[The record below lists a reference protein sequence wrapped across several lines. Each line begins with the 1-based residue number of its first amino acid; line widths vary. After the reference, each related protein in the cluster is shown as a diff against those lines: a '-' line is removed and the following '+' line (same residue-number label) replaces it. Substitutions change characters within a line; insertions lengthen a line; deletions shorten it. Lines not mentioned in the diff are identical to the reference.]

1 MPPSAAWDG
10 SASSVLVAPPLSLRF
25 KGKCLAVRQLEIENE
40 LRDVVSRIISQ
51 VDLSTKQGRL
61 DINLSL
67 EDALIP
73 ILKAAFNLPNLIN
86 LNRRQKNFPGIDLGD
101 DHDRVAF
108 QVTATTS
115 LEKVKKTLTHF
126 VSKQF
131 YNTFDELYILMLT
144 NKQASY
150 SQAAIDQITNGA
162 FQFSTKA
169 HIIDLGDILSKVT
182 GLRLPAQ
189 ERVLTDFKLILGDIN
204 AYLDFNA
211 NDGHQSHT
219 LTSNLI
225 SVTPPE
231 TVYVAE
237 LLINE
242 ASVLAQARDHLNFK
256 RNSCS
261 KQSLVKMALLL
272 SGVDT
277 DSWVCFENRIFAFE
291 DISNSGIR
299 HVVDIGTIEALETVD
314 LSDSDIDDNIN
325 IFKSLLNGYVREIL
339 KPHNVVYD
347 RRDKCYFFKPHNLD
361 DEGRKEEW
369 IGKKKSTRRVYEKI
383 MSKKEPTRIAHHVH
397 LSFELSFTQIAE
409 QWYALVVPS
418 WLYTYDGSRKSWF
431 HEDLLSKQKRLEFN
445 QSVRNI
451 VRFVAYYL
459 RSTNFSLD
467 GVQDYSSD
475 GENSPGEVEKS
486 PEKDT
491 STYGFFGDLLE
502 LTCEEKLVDG
512 EHVGADYEEELANE
526 D

>member
-1 MPPSAAWDG
+1 
-10 SASSVLVAPPLSLRF
+10 
-25 KGKCLAVRQLEIENE
+25 VRQLEIENE

-126 VSKQF
+126 VSRQF
-131 YNTFDELYILMLT
+131 FTTFDELYILMLT

-162 FQFSTKA
+162 FEFSTKT

-182 GLRLPAQ
+182 GLRIPAQ

-211 NDGHQSHT
+211 SDGHQSHI

-225 SVTPPE
+225 PISPPE

-242 ASVLAQARDHLNFK
+242 ASVLAQAREQLNFK

-272 SGVDT
+272 SGVDS
-277 DSWVCFENRIFAFE
+277 DSWVCFENRIFTFE
-291 DISNSGIR
+291 DICNSGVR
-299 HVVDIGTIEALETVD
+299 HIVDIGTIETLEAGD
-314 LSDSDIDDNIN
+314 LSESVIDDNIN
-325 IFKSLLNGYVREIL
+325 IFKLLLNGYVRETL

-347 RRDKCYFFKPHNLD
+347 RRDKCYFFKPHNPD
-361 DEGRKEEW
+361 DEGRKEDW
-369 IGKKKSTRRVYEKI
+369 VGKKKSTRRVYEKI

-397 LSFELSFTQIAE
+397 LSFELSFTQISE

-418 WLYTYDGSRKSWF
+418 WLYTYDGSRKSRF

-451 VRFVAYYL
+451 VRFLAFYL
-459 RSTNFSLD
+459 RSTNPPIEKAQGYSVGYVDRSTEVDESLSED
-467 GVQDYSSD
+467 IAA
-475 GENSPGEVEKS
+475 
-486 PEKDT
+486 
-491 STYGFFGDLLE
+491 YGFFGELLE

>member
-10 SASSVLVAPPLSLRF
+10 SASSALVAPPLSLRF
-25 KGKCLAVRQLEIENE
+25 EGKCLAVRQLEIENE

-73 ILKAAFNLPNLIN
+73 ILKAAYNLPNLIN

-115 LEKVKKTLTHF
+115 LDKVKKTLAHF
-126 VSKQF
+126 VSRQF
-131 YNTFDELYILMLT
+131 YNSFDELYILMLT

-150 SQAAIDQITNGA
+150 SQAAIDQITNNA
-162 FQFSTKA
+162 FEFNTKT
-169 HIIDLGDILSKVT
+169 HIIDLGDILSKVS
-182 GLRLPAQ
+182 GLRIPAQ

-211 NDGHQSHT
+211 SDGHQSHT

-225 SVTPPE
+225 AVTPPE

-237 LLINE
+237 LQINE
-242 ASVLAQARDHLNFK
+242 ASVLAQAREHLNFK
-256 RNSCS
+256 KNSCS

-272 SGVDT
+272 NGADT
-277 DSWVCFENRIFAFE
+277 DNWVCFENRVFTFE
-291 DISNSGIR
+291 DVSNSGIR
-299 HVVDIGTIEALETVD
+299 HIVDIGTIEALESRD
-314 LSDSDIDDNIN
+314 LSDSDIDDNLN
-325 IFKSLLNGYVREIL
+325 IFKLLLTGYVRETL
-339 KPHNVVYD
+339 KPHNVAYD
-347 RRDKCYFFKPHNLD
+347 RRDKFYFFKPFHPD
-361 DEGRKEEW
+361 DEGRKEDW
-369 IGKKKSTRRVYEKI
+369 VGKKKSTRRVYEKI
-383 MSKKEPTRIAHHVH
+383 LSKKEPTRIAHHVH
-397 LSFELSFTQIAE
+397 LSFELSFTKVAQ
-409 QWYALVVPS
+409 QWFALVVPS
-418 WLYTYDGSRKSWF
+418 WLYTYDGSRKSRF

-451 VRFVAYYL
+451 VRFLAYYL
-459 RSTNFSLD
+459 RSTNFSLP
-467 GVQDYSSD
+467 GTVDYPSHY
-475 GENSPGEVEKS
+475 GNKS
-486 PEKDT
+486 IEMDDSLSTDT
-491 STYGFFGDLLE
+491 ASYGFFGELLE
-502 LTCEEKLVDG
+502 LTCDEKLVDG
-512 EHVGADYEEELANE
+512 EHVGADYEEELADE

>member
-1 MPPSAAWDG
+1 M
-10 SASSVLVAPPLSLRF
+10 
-25 KGKCLAVRQLEIENE
+25 RQLEIENE

-150 SQAAIDQITNGA
+150 SQAAIDQITDGA
-162 FQFSTKA
+162 FQFSTKT

-182 GLRLPAQ
+182 GLRIPAQ

-211 NDGHQSHT
+211 GEGHQSHT

-225 SVTPPE
+225 TVTPPE

-242 ASVLAQARDHLNFK
+242 ASVLAQA
-256 RNSCS
+256 
-261 KQSLVKMALLL
+261 
-272 SGVDT
+272 
-277 DSWVCFENRIFAFE
+277 E
-291 DISNSGIR
+291 
-299 HVVDIGTIEALETVD
+299 
-314 LSDSDIDDNIN
+314 
-325 IFKSLLNGYVREIL
+325 
-339 KPHNVVYD
+339 
-347 RRDKCYFFKPHNLD
+347 
-361 DEGRKEEW
+361 
-369 IGKKKSTRRVYEKI
+369 ST
-383 MSKKEPTRIAHHVH
+383 
-397 LSFELSFTQIAE
+397 
-409 QWYALVVPS
+409 
-418 WLYTYDGSRKSWF
+418 
-431 HEDLLSKQKRLEFN
+431 
-445 QSVRNI
+445 
-451 VRFVAYYL
+451 
-459 RSTNFSLD
+459 
-467 GVQDYSSD
+467 
-475 GENSPGEVEKS
+475 
-486 PEKDT
+486 
-491 STYGFFGDLLE
+491 
-502 LTCEEKLVDG
+502 
-512 EHVGADYEEELANE
+512 
-526 D
+526 